1 MMENGTG
8 DITIMIIAV
17 VTSREGDDD
26 RGYDRDYD
34 RRDYDRSDY
43 DRSDYD
49 RDHRRYRDRDDND
62 D

>member
-1 MMENGTG
+1 MTESGTG
-8 DITIMIIAV
+8 DITIMTIDV

-34 RRDYDRSDY
+34 RRGY